1 MDLRRAGAIALALLA
16 AVACSSTNPVVTF
29 LFDGVPK
36 PGEERVAPPVTKQPR
51 REKYVKPPP
60 AVKFVEVPDLP
71 EAVDWRAILAKLPRL
86 EEGSELIAWTKA
98 LDAKLFSPRPGIEKD
113 AKDDE
118 PTDMDVEIA
127 TSGQAEWMA
136 IFSHKQHT
144 SWLKC
149 DNCHANGLF
158 EMEKGKVKMTMAG
171 MGEGQ
176 WCGACHGKVAAPEIS
191 GCAAC
196 HPKAPK

>member
-1 MDLRRAGAIALALLA
+1 MWRAGAA
-16 AVACSSTNPVVTF
+16 AVALCALVACTTANPVMTF

-36 PGEERVAPPVTKQPR
+36 PGEPRVAPPVAKQPR

-60 AVKFVEVPDLP
+60 PVKFVEVPDLP
-71 EAVDWRAILAKLPRL
+71 EAIDWRAILTSLPRL
-86 EEGSELIAWTKA
+86 EEGSELVAWMKA
-98 LDAKLFSPRPGIEKD
+98 LEAKLITPRPGIEKD

-127 TSGQAEWMA
+127 TSGQAEW
-136 IFSHKQHT
+136 ISVFSHKSHT
-144 SWLKC
+144 TWVKC
-149 DNCHANGLF
+149 DSCHANGLF
-158 EMEKGKVKMTMAG
+158 EMEKGKVKMTMGG

-191 GCAAC
+191 GCPAC